1 MPPCHRMRLSSRNP
15 WRAESSASVVRR
27 ASCTL
32 APFRHSQPVPF
43 LIRAKNIFSESDF
56 SWAYCFHSHFHQS
69 TAVTDNFQQ
78 ISIQCV
84 SPSISLDKLFLVII
98 TCYRQTTSANSSGWL
113 TMIAPDWHCQTY
125 KKQHGKMVTNKLYYD
140 KITSFICINDNRW
153 NTVERCHLK
162 AEAINFFH
170 PKQVGKILAIL
181 P

>member
-1 MPPCHRMRLSSRNP
+1 MPPCHRMKLSCRNP

-32 APFRHSQPVPF
+32 ALFKHSHPIPF

-56 SWAYCFHSHFHQS
+56 SWEQS
-69 TAVTDNFQQ
+69 FSSVNGCHWQLSTGIHPARFSAGFFGQTVSGHHHLLPPDNICKQQWMTDN
-78 ISIQCV
+78 
-84 SPSISLDKLFLVII
+84 D
-98 TCYRQTTSANSSGWL
+98 SSGL
-113 TMIAPDWHCQTY
+113 PLSDIQ
-125 KKQHGKMVTNKLYYD
+125 KQHGKMVTNKLYYV
-140 KITSFICINDNRW
+140 KITNFICINDKRW

>member
-1 MPPCHRMRLSSRNP
+1 MPPCHRMKLSCRNP

-32 APFRHSQPVPF
+32 ALFKHSHPIPF

-56 SWAYCFHSHFHQS
+56 SWEYCFYSHFHQS

-78 ISIQCV
+78 VSIQRV
-84 SPSISLDKLFLVII
+84 SPPVSLDKLFLVII

-125 KKQHGKMVTNKLYYD
+125 KNNTAKWSRINYISVND
-140 KITSFICINDNRW
+140 KRW

-170 PKQVGKILAIL
+170 PKQVGKILAISS
-181 P
+181 